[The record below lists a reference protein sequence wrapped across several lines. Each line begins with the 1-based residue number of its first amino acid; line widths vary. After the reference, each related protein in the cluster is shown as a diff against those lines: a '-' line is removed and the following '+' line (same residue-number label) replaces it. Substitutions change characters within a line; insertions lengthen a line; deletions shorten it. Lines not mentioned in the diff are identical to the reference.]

1 MQKRKLGFDDDAI
14 IIKRSAESRP
24 VNSIL
29 FGGIPGYLE
38 KVDLRLMNSIMNEQ
52 RFACNLGHRQFNH
65 YLFFTLF
72 DQLPRDIIKGHWHQ
86 ISWRVWRV
94 EIGVGE
100 IEELARRDDITHI
113 RPYQ

>member
-1 MQKRKLGFDDDAI
+1 MQKRKLELEEDAI
-14 IIKRSAESRP
+14 IIKRTAESHP
-24 VNSIL
+24 INSVL
-29 FGGIPGYLE
+29 FGEIPSHLS

-65 YLFFTLF
+65 YLVFTMF
-72 DQLPRDIIKGHWHQ
+72 DQLPQDITRGNWQQ
-86 ISWRVWRV
+86 ISRCVWKV

-100 IEELARRDDITHI
+100 LDELARRDDITHI